1 MARHLRAFLG
11 ADDATLTRRLT
22 AAGTMQAVLDAIRA
36 PLSGP
41 AQDALGAELTAATGG
56 LLEEDLDS
64 ILLSGLLGYH
74 GVVDAARQTAAEEDV
89 TDLVTLDHH
98 LVRVT
103 SEPSVEVLV
112 DRHRAYELR
121 LALTVTFT
129 VQGLV
134 ATVRAGRLAHVRI
147 GRCSADVSLSWAG
160 QALVRHSEL
169 VDAPLVIKLGSGVPV
184 PLAVDPAQA
193 TDADLARGTA
203 RVPGPRVAQP
213 GS

>member
-1 MARHLRAFLG
+1 MADHLRAFLG

-22 AAGTMQAVLDAIRA
+22 AAGTVRAVLDAL
-36 PLSGP
+36 PGTLSGP
-41 AQDALGAELTAATGG
+41 AEQALGAELTAAAGG

-64 ILLSGLLGYH
+64 ILLSGLLGYR
-74 GVVDAARQTAAEEDV
+74 GLVDAARRTAAEEDM
-89 TDLVTLDHH
+89 TSLVTLDHH

-112 DRHRAYELR
+112 DRHEVYELR
-121 LALTVTFT
+121 LTLTVTFT

-160 QALVRHSEL
+160 QALVRHSGL
-169 VDAPLVIKLGSGVPV
+169 VDAPLVLKLGSGVPV
-184 PLAVDPAQA
+184 PQVADPADDPA
-193 TDADLARGTA
+193 LARGTA